1 MLAILRKEFNAF
13 FNSLIAYVVVGV
25 FLVMLGLFVW
35 VLPDSSVLE
44 YGYADLGTLFST
56 APFVFLF
63 LVPAITMRTFAEE
76 KRAGTIELLLTR
88 PLTDWQ
94 LILGKYFACVLLA
107 VVALVPTL
115 IYYFTV
121 WQLGAPKGN
130 VDSAAVAGS
139 YLGLVLLAAT
149 FAALGVL
156 ASALT
161 RDQIIAFILA
171 VFGSYLLYAGFA
183 ALASVNVWGRLAYP
197 LSQLGIAYHYG
208 TISKGLID
216 SRDVLYFLS
225 IIGTALAATKL
236 TLATRN
242 W

>member
-1 MLAILRKEFNAF
+1 M
-13 FNSLIAYVVVGV
+13 
-25 FLVMLGLFVW
+25 
-35 VLPDSSVLE
+35 
-44 YGYADLGTLFST
+44 
-56 APFVFLF
+56 
-63 LVPAITMRTFAEE
+63 
-76 KRAGTIELLLTR
+76 
-88 PLTDWQ
+88 
-94 LILGKYFACVLLA
+94 
-107 VVALVPTL
+107 PTL
-115 IYYFTV
+115 LYYFSIY
-121 WQLGAPKGN
+121 QLGAPVGN
-130 VDSAAVAGS
+130 IDSAATAGS
-139 YLGLVLLAAT
+139 YIGLALLAAV
-149 FAALGVL
+149 FAGIGIL

-183 ALASVNVWGRLAYP
+183 ALASINVWGRLAYP